1 MWLSHRISLKVTDL
15 SIKMR
20 MTSFT
25 HYRTALSPI
34 NTGGLRSAS
43 TKPSRGSTLHTSETN
58 YTLTGRWHPNT
69 ERSSL
74 QSKAFVRS
82 ERTGCQSNLKK
93 KRGKGKRDKRESMHR
108 NSSVQL
114 SFSDVSFSALSSW
127 TQDASSGNSQGRRE
141 DGSAMTRDCRV
152 EHQETA
158 HLAPPLRTCPTA
170 PISQCIGEIINN
182 NKNKHARVLTM
193 H

>member
-1 MWLSHRISLKVTDL
+1 MIPRCGGSPVLFPGFPGSLKPGY
-15 SIKMR
+15 
-20 MTSFT
+20 TSSAAS
-25 HYRTALSPI
+25 HKSAI
-34 NTGGLRSAS
+34 AS
-43 TKPSRGSTLHTSETN
+43 T
-58 YTLTGRWHPNT
+58 TGLD
-69 ERSSL
+69 RSFL